1 MMKLSK
7 HCRNKVVGTMT
18 GKRVHRVT
26 EKNIYSL
33 MIRIRML
40 QVEQASLAGMRTV
53 GFSFLDDRE

>member
-1 MMKLSK
+1 
-7 HCRNKVVGTMT
+7 MT